1 MIFLSEKEEVAE
13 DRILYDCAKTQCID
27 PTNYQCELEI
37 DLWQDY
43 RGETRKRIVWDF
55 SEVWNS
61 DNEEI
66 KNELVYQLS
75 FDFFS
80 YNY

>member
-1 MIFLSEKEEVAE
+1 MAIRCMIFLSEKEEVAE

-43 RGETRKRIVWDF
+43 RGETRKRIV
-55 SEVWNS
+55 
-61 DNEEI
+61 
-66 KNELVYQLS
+66 
-75 FDFFS
+75 
-80 YNY
+80 